1 LNRMCFLGII
11 YTMMNTREVDEVEYT
26 NAYLEAMGPYIVK
39 ADQLTKEM
47 FFALAPLYREE
58 YGRWQDV
65 TVSLFSSLHST
76 SESIFILLLENAVFE
91 ADILLRTLM
100 EGTAKFCYLIK
111 GTEEEREEKYI
122 EYKIKLGEIDRLTD
136 HQRALEAIAILEQ
149 YSTNNTLPFRSQVL
163 SEEEASEL
171 QQKYP
176 AKIRN
181 EIKQRWNYQNLLRA
195 LAANN
200 DMYRAQLGSLSTYA
214 LTSHLCH
221 YDWTGVSM
229 RLNQV
234 KYSGRPDQVQFDIG
248 HARRIL
254 SNALSMYIFRVIEYM
269 QGNKCVNTS
278 VLEKCEEAFR
288 QAKLLDDM
296 NNSMLVK
303 AEQSSK

>member
-1 LNRMCFLGII
+1 M
-11 YTMMNTREVDEVEYT
+11 
-26 NAYLEAMGPYIVK
+26 
-39 ADQLTKEM
+39 
-47 FFALAPLYREE
+47 
-58 YGRWQDV
+58 
-65 TVSLFSSLHST
+65 
-76 SESIFILLLENAVFE
+76 LLENAVFE

-200 DMYRAQLGSLSTYA
+200 DPTA
-214 LTSHLCH
+214 
-221 YDWTGVSM
+221 
-229 RLNQV
+229 
-234 KYSGRPDQVQFDIG
+234 
-248 HARRIL
+248 
-254 SNALSMYIFRVIEYM
+254 
-269 QGNKCVNTS
+269 
-278 VLEKCEEAFR
+278 
-288 QAKLLDDM
+288 
-296 NNSMLVK
+296 
-303 AEQSSK
+303 

>member
-1 LNRMCFLGII
+1 
-11 YTMMNTREVDEVEYT
+11 MMNTREVDEVEYT

-76 SESIFILLLENAVFE
+76 SENIFILLLENAVFE

-200 DMYRAQLGSLSTYA
+200 DPTA
-214 LTSHLCH
+214 
-221 YDWTGVSM
+221 
-229 RLNQV
+229 
-234 KYSGRPDQVQFDIG
+234 
-248 HARRIL
+248 
-254 SNALSMYIFRVIEYM
+254 
-269 QGNKCVNTS
+269 
-278 VLEKCEEAFR
+278 
-288 QAKLLDDM
+288 
-296 NNSMLVK
+296 
-303 AEQSSK
+303 